1 MTIILD
7 AGGGSSFQPAATG
20 PHRCGGG
27 PVFSLGIRGLGVQGL
42 GLGIRAIMHCRDFK
56 EPPTVHMR
64 YVIRIYYGSDTA
76 PAKECFQ
83 AAKVWKSWFQG
94 VRVED

>member
-1 MTIILD
+1 
-7 AGGGSSFQPAATG
+7 
-20 PHRCGGG
+20 
-27 PVFSLGIRGLGVQGL
+27 
-42 GLGIRAIMHCRDFK
+42 MHCRDFK